1 MVSFASTFV
10 FLRAMPCT
18 RISLVRPSVT
28 VKSSHKT
35 GTKISY
41 AENHAA
47 TATFTVRRATA
58 GIKNGHGVCVKPPK
72 GKPVKRSRR
81 CTRYV
86 AVGTFTRTDRAGAN
100 KFFFT
105 GRVRGKMLKAGSYRL
120 DATPRSG
127 GKSGKT
133 VSVKF
138 HIVR

>member
-1 MVSFASTFV
+1 GR
-10 FLRAMPCT
+10 LG
-18 RISLVRPSVT
+18 PSIT
-28 VKSSHKT
+28 TARSNKS

-58 GIKNGHGVCVKPPK
+58 GIKNRHGVCVKPPK
-72 GKPVKRSRR
+72 GKSVKRSKR

-86 AVGTFTRTDRAGAN
+86 AVGTFTHADRAGAN

-105 GRVRGKMLKAGSYRL
+105 GRVRGKTLKAGSYRL

-127 GKSGKT
+127 GKNGKT

-138 HIVR
+138 RIVP